1 MRKYVFSLL
10 ILITSLGFGQDQWK
24 NIYTESAWKDRD
36 RWQRADDIISF
47 LKIGK
52 SSQVA
57 DIGCHEGYMSFKLA
71 KVVDDSGKVFAVD
84 VDQSKIDKLKNHIAK
99 RKLNNIEVIKGD
111 YDDPKLGSNI
121 LDAAII
127 LDTYHEMHDHDKILQ
142 HIKTALKPN
151 GRLLICEAI
160 ATTRRNTTRTEQE
173 RKHELGMNF
182 AIDDLKKAGYTI
194 LESKDNFIDRE
205 KEKGD
210 KMWLVVATAER

>member
-1 MRKYVFSLL
+1 MAKYVFSFL
-10 ILITSLGFGQDQWK
+10 ILINSFALGQDQWK
-24 NIYTESAWKDRD
+24 NIYTESAWKERD
-36 RWQRADDIISF
+36 RWQRADDIINF

-57 DIGCHEGYMSFKLA
+57 DIGCHEGYMSFKLS
-71 KVVDDSGKVFAVD
+71 KIVDETGKVSAVD
-84 VDQSKIDKLKNHIAK
+84 VDQGKIDKLKNHIAQ
-99 RKLNNIEVIKGD
+99 RKVNNIEVIKGD
-111 YDDPKLGSNI
+111 YDDPKLGSNT

-127 LDTYHEMHDHDKILQ
+127 LDTYHEMDDHDKILQ
-142 HIKTALKPN
+142 RIKTALKPN

-160 ATTRRNTTRTEQE
+160 ATTRKNATRSEQE

-182 AIDDLKKAGYTI
+182 AIDDLKKAGYLI

-210 KMWLVVATAER
+210 KMWVVVATIER